1 MWVLVI
7 MLFSTSLLAPNMVT
21 TIPGFQSMRTCMD
34 AGKEIQRNRTQNIEI
49 HCVEVK

>member
-7 MLFSTSLLAPNMVT
+7 MLFSTSMLSPSMVT
-21 TIPGFQSMRTCMD
+21 TIPDFHSMRTCMD
-34 AGKEIQRNRTQNIEI
+34 AGKEIQHNRTQNIEI